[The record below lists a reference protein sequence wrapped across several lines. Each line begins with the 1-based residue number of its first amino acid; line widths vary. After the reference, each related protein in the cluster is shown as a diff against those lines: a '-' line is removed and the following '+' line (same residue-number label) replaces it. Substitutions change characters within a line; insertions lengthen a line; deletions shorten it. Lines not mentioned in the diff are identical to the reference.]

1 MLTIAWPWLLVLL
14 PLPLIFW
21 RAQSVN
27 VDGGR
32 LQLPGIS
39 QTRQSITTA
48 NTRQSRK
55 RYWLMWCLLVLAI
68 ARPQWLGN
76 PIELPSKGRDL
87 MVAVDLSGSMQI
99 EDMIV
104 NGKTVDRFTLIQHV
118 VSDFI
123 ERRKGDRI
131 GLILFADHAY
141 LQAPLTQDRRS
152 VAQFLKEAQIGLVGK
167 QTAIGEAI
175 ALAVKRFDKIDESNR
190 VLILL
195 TDGSNNAGNIEPEQA
210 AQIAAN
216 RKVTV
221 YTVGVG
227 ADVMER
233 RTLFGRERVNPS
245 MDLDENQL
253 KHIANVTNG
262 RYFRARNSQELD
274 QIYQEIDKLEPVSR
288 DQLSYRPQSD
298 LFYWPLALALLT
310 SLWIALGQLPLFAAR
325 RVSPSVVTTP
335 QGKIK

>member
-1 MLTIAWPWLLVLL
+1 MLTIAWPWLLILL

-21 RAQSVN
+21 RQHTVQ

-39 QTRQSITTA
+39 QTGKQSLAA

-55 RYWLMWCLLVLAI
+55 RYWLMWSLLVLAI
-68 ARPQWLGN
+68 ARPQWLGE
-76 PIELPSKGRDL
+76 PIELPSQGRDL
-87 MVAVDLSGSMQI
+87 MMAVDLSGSMQI
-99 EDMIV
+99 EDMVI

-175 ALAVKRFDKIDESNR
+175 ALAVKRFDKMDESNR

-210 AQIAAN
+210 AEIAAN
-216 RKVTV
+216 RKVTI

-245 MDLDENQL
+245 MDLDEKQL
-253 KHIANVTNG
+253 THIADVTHG

-288 DQLSYRPQSD
+288 DQLNYRPQVD

-310 SLWIALGQLPLFAAR
+310 SLWIALGQLPLFASWGKRPDLTRSR
-325 RVSPSVVTTP
+325 REN
-335 QGKIK
+335 

>member
-1 MLTIAWPWLLVLL
+1 MLTIAWPWLLILL

-21 RAQSVN
+21 RQHTVQ

-39 QTRQSITTA
+39 QTGKQSLAA

-55 RYWLMWCLLVLAI
+55 RYWLMWSLLVLAI
-68 ARPQWLGN
+68 ARPQWLGE
-76 PIELPSKGRDL
+76 PIELPSQGRDL
-87 MVAVDLSGSMQI
+87 MMAVDLSGSMQI
-99 EDMIV
+99 EDMVI

-175 ALAVKRFDKIDESNR
+175 ALAVKRFDKMDESNR

-210 AQIAAN
+210 AEIATN
-216 RKVTV
+216 RKVTI

-245 MDLDENQL
+245 MDLDEKQL
-253 KHIANVTNG
+253 THIADVTHG

-288 DQLSYRPQSD
+288 DQLNYRPQVD

-310 SLWIALGQLPLFAAR
+310 SLWIALGQLPLFASWGKRPDLTRSR
-325 RVSPSVVTTP
+325 REN
-335 QGKIK
+335 

>member
-1 MLTIAWPWLLVLL
+1 MLTIAWPWLLILL
-14 PLPLIFW
+14 PLPFIFW
-21 RAQSVN
+21 RQQTAQ

-32 LQLPGIS
+32 LRLPGIS
-39 QTRQSITTA
+39 QTGKQNLAA

-55 RYWLMWCLLVLAI
+55 RYWLMWSLLVLAI
-68 ARPQWLGN
+68 SRPQWLGD
-76 PIELPSKGRDL
+76 PIELPSQGRDL

-99 EDMIV
+99 EDMAI

-175 ALAVKRFDKIDESNR
+175 ALAVKRFDKMDKSNR

-195 TDGSNNAGNIEPEQA
+195 TDGSNNAGNIDPEQA
-210 AQIAAN
+210 AEIAAN
-216 RKVTV
+216 RKVTI

-253 KHIANVTNG
+253 KHIADATHG

-288 DQLSYRPQSD
+288 DQLSYRPQAD

-310 SLWIALGQLPLFAAR
+310 SLWIALGQLPFFTSRGKQPDLTRSR
-325 RVSPSVVTTP
+325 R
-335 QGKIK
+335 GN

>member
-1 MLTIAWPWLLVLL
+1 MLSIAWPWLLILL
-14 PLPLIFW
+14 PLPLLL
-21 RAQSVN
+21 RRQQTAL

-39 QTRQSITTA
+39 QTVKAQHRTHSP
-48 NTRQSRK
+48 RSRK
-55 RYWLMWCLLVLAI
+55 SYWLMWCLLVLAI
-68 ARPQWLGN
+68 ARPQWLGE

-87 MVAVDLSGSMQI
+87 MLAVDLSGSMQI
-99 EDMIV
+99 EDMII
-104 NGKTVDRFTLIQHV
+104 NGKTVDRFTLIQQV

-152 VAQFLKEAQIGLVGK
+152 VAQFLREAQIGLVGK

-175 ALAVKRFDKIDESNR
+175 ALGVKRFEQIDESNR

-195 TDGSNNAGNIEPEQA
+195 TDGSNNAGNIDPDHA
-210 AQIAAN
+210 ADIAAH
-216 RKVTV
+216 RQVTI

-227 ADVMER
+227 ADVLER

-245 MDLDENQL
+245 MDLDETQL
-253 KHIANVTNG
+253 QRIAEVTQG
-262 RYFRARNSQELD
+262 RYFRARNTEELN

-288 DQLSYRPQSD
+288 EQLSYRPQAD
-298 LFYWPLALALLT
+298 LFYWPLGLALLT
-310 SLWIALGQLPLFAAR
+310 SLWICLRQLPLFASKQALR
-325 RVSPSVVTTP
+325 KALTP
-335 QGKIK
+335 RTGKH

>member
-1 MLTIAWPWLLVLL
+1 MLTITWPWLLVLL

-21 RAQSVN
+21 RQHTVQ

-39 QTRQSITTA
+39 QTGKQSLAA
-48 NTRQSRK
+48 NTHQSRK
-55 RYWLMWCLLVLAI
+55 RYWLMWSLLVLAI
-68 ARPQWLGN
+68 ARPQWLGD

-87 MVAVDLSGSMQI
+87 MMAVDLSGSMQI
-99 EDMIV
+99 EDMVV

-216 RKVTV
+216 RKVTI

-227 ADVMER
+227 ADVM
-233 RTLFGRERVNPS
+233 LS
-245 MDLDENQL
+245 LI
-253 KHIANVTNG
+253 HI
-262 RYFRARNSQELD
+262 
-274 QIYQEIDKLEPVSR
+274 
-288 DQLSYRPQSD
+288 
-298 LFYWPLALALLT
+298 
-310 SLWIALGQLPLFAAR
+310 
-325 RVSPSVVTTP
+325 
-335 QGKIK
+335 

>member
-1 MLTIAWPWLLVLL
+1 MLTIAWPWLLILL

-21 RAQSVN
+21 RQQTVQ

-39 QTRQSITTA
+39 QTGKQSFAA

-55 RYWLMWCLLVLAI
+55 RYWLMWSLLVLAI
-68 ARPQWLGN
+68 ARPQWLGE
-76 PIELPSKGRDL
+76 PIELPSQGRDL
-87 MVAVDLSGSMQI
+87 MMAVDLSGSMQI
-99 EDMIV
+99 EDMVV

-175 ALAVKRFDKIDESNR
+175 ALAVKRFDKMEESNR

-210 AQIAAN
+210 AEIAAN
-216 RKVTV
+216 RKVTI

-245 MDLDENQL
+245 MDLDEKQL
-253 KHIANVTNG
+253 THIADVTHG

-288 DQLSYRPQSD
+288 DQLSYRPQVD

-310 SLWIALGQLPLFAAR
+310 SLWIALGQLPLFATWGKRPNLTRSR
-325 RVSPSVVTTP
+325 REN
-335 QGKIK
+335 

>member
-195 TDGSNNAGNIEPEQA
+195 TDGSNNTGNIEPEQA

>member
-1 MLTIAWPWLLVLL
+1 MLTIAWPWLLILL

-21 RAQSVN
+21 RQQTVQ

-39 QTRQSITTA
+39 QTGKQSLAA

-68 ARPQWLGN
+68 ARPQWLGE
-76 PIELPSKGRDL
+76 PIELPSQGRDL
-87 MVAVDLSGSMQI
+87 MMAVDLSGSMQI
-99 EDMIV
+99 EDMVV

-175 ALAVKRFDKIDESNR
+175 ALAVKRFDKMDESNR

-210 AQIAAN
+210 AEIAAN
-216 RKVTV
+216 RKVTI

-245 MDLDENQL
+245 MDLDEKQL
-253 KHIANVTNG
+253 THIADVTHG

-288 DQLSYRPQSD
+288 DQLSYRPQAD

-325 RVSPSVVTTP
+325 RVKPSVATTS
-335 QGKIK
+335 QGNIR

>member
-1 MLTIAWPWLLVLL
+1 MLTVAWPLALILL

-21 RAQSVN
+21 RRKTLHAE
-27 VDGGR
+27 GGR

-39 QTRQSITTA
+39 QTGNANLTSQNRQT
-48 NTRQSRK
+48 RK

-68 ARPQWLGN
+68 ARPQWLGD
-76 PIELPSKGRDL
+76 PIELPSQGRDL
-87 MVAVDLSGSMQI
+87 MLAVDLSGSMQI
-99 EDMIV
+99 EDMVID
-104 NGKTVDRFTLIQHV
+104 GKVVDRFTLIQHV
-118 VSDFI
+118 VSEFI

-167 QTAIGEAI
+167 QTAIGESI
-175 ALAVKRFDKIDESNR
+175 ALAVKRFDKMDESNR
-190 VLILL
+190 VLVLL
-195 TDGSNNAGNIEPEQA
+195 TDGSNNAGNIEPQQA

-216 RKVTV
+216 RKVTI

-253 KHIANVTNG
+253 QQIADATHG
-262 RYFRARNSQELD
+262 RYFRARNSEELE

-288 DQLSYRPQSD
+288 DQLSYRPQAE

-310 SLWIALGQLPLFAAR
+310 SLWIALGQLPFFTRAKNLVLSA
-325 RVSPSVVTTP
+325 TP
-335 QGKIK
+335 RGNVR